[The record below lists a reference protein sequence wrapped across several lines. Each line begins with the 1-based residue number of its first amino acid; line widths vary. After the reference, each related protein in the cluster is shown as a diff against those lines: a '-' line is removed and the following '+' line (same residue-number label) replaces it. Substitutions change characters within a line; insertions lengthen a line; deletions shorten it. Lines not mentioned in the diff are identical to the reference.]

1 LPGTP
6 SFLPDH
12 NEDSAMKTLV
22 STISALA
29 LGAASLAGCSTP
41 GVVSPPV
48 ATTEQTI
55 YDWVCPTL
63 LSGELDAVA
72 ALWPSDA
79 NAYAGAKALCA
90 AGTILNPGSFIA
102 DFLIIEPI
110 VASFFSKNG
119 KSAEF
124 RHYSRMAHRG

>member
-1 LPGTP
+1 
-6 SFLPDH
+6 
-12 NEDSAMKTLV
+12 MKTLV

-29 LGAASLAGCSTP
+29 LGAASLAGCSAP

-63 LSGELDAVA
+63 LSGSLDSVA
-72 ALWPSDA
+72 ALWPADA
-79 NAYAGAKALCA
+79 NAYAGAKAICA
-90 AGTILNPGSFIA
+90 AGTILTPGAFIA

-110 VASFFSKNG
+110 VASYLTKHG
-119 KSAEF
+119 RAAEF
-124 RHYSRMAHRG
+124 RHYSKLAHRG

>member
-1 LPGTP
+1 
-6 SFLPDH
+6 
-12 NEDSAMKTLV
+12 MKTLV

-29 LGAASLAGCSTP
+29 LGAASLSGCSLAPGGTP
-41 GVVSPPV
+41 VVNPQV

-63 LSGELDAVA
+63 LSGELDPLA
-72 ALWPSDA
+72 AIFPQDLT
-79 NAYAGAKALCA
+79 AYAGAKAICA

-110 VASFFSKNG
+110 VASFFAKKG
-119 KSAEF
+119 RSAEF
-124 RHYSRMAHRG
+124 HHYAAMAHRG